1 MNNRVRHDQFSTSD
15 QGMKKSTK
23 RLTLSHL
30 SNSKGITEFILI
42 NQHAVLGFRR
52 SHGCKQNG
60 YPLHEGKVGNKTH
73 QLQNTKTTK
82 IELMKLF
89 QRDWI
94 EMDLFMI
101 SRINANIINWQYIN
115 PKTEKIFSPAS
126 SNIARIF

>member
-73 QLQNTKTTK
+73 QLQNTETTK
-82 IELMKLF
+82 IELMRLF
-89 QRDWI
+89 QMDWI

-101 SRINANIINWQYIN
+101 SKINLDIIN
-115 PKTEKIFSPAS
+115 
-126 SNIARIF
+126 